1 MPQGGDQRRRGLTAT
16 TQSDGLHWGTPA
28 ARWVLAASVL
38 GSGVASLDATVVG
51 IAVPHIGRSF
61 HVGVSSIQWVATGYT
76 LTLAGLLLLGG
87 SLGDRYGRK
96 KCFTIGVAW
105 FAVASALCGIA
116 PSASALIAAR
126 ILQGIGG
133 ALLTPGSL
141 AILQA
146 SFVAEDRA
154 RAIGAWSGLGGVA
167 AAAGPFVGGE
177 LISLASWRWVFYI
190 NLPVAAAVL
199 WISARHVPETR
210 DPSATGRP
218 DLTGA
223 ALILV
228 ALAALTYGLIE
239 GPVLGWSSPAIAVS
253 LALGALSV
261 VAVILVEGHRRH
273 PMLPLGIFRG
283 RQLSAANGVTFVIYG
298 ALTAALFLL
307 PTELQVG
314 RHYSPTAAGIALL
327 PVTAIMLVLS
337 ARSGRL
343 AARIGPRLQMSVGPV
358 IVGTGL
364 VLLTRAPVV
373 AGYVE
378 GVLPGVVILGLG
390 LAVTVAPL
398 TATALAAA
406 PAEHAGLASAVNND
420 VARIAGL
427 IAVAVLPPLAGIAGG
442 AYLNPHLLG
451 HGFRVAVVVAACLC
465 AIAGVLAAVTIRNP
479 DDGALP
485 ADRRAPIGRQPLSCA
500 VDAPPAVCATSEA
513 HVP

>member
-1 MPQGGDQRRRGLTAT
+1 M
-16 TQSDGLHWGTPA
+16 
-28 ARWVLAASVL
+28 LAASVL

-61 HVGVSSIQWVATGYT
+61 HVGVSSIQWVVTGYT

-87 SLGDRYGRK
+87 ALGDRYGRK
-96 KCFTIGVAW
+96 KVFTFGVAW
-105 FAVASALCGIA
+105 FAVASVLCGIA
-116 PSASALIAAR
+116 PSASALIVAR

-167 AAAGPFVGGE
+167 TAAGPFVGGE

-210 DPSATGRP
+210 DPSASGGP
-218 DLTGA
+218 DLAGA
-223 ALILV
+223 TLVLV

-239 GPVLGWSSPAIAVS
+239 GPVVGWSSPVIVSS
-253 LALGALSV
+253 LALAVVAV
-261 VAVILVEGHRRH
+261 VAVIGVEGRRRR
-273 PMLPLGIFRG
+273 PMLPLAIFRG
-283 RQLSAANGVTFVIYG
+283 RQLSGANAVTFVIYG
-298 ALTAALFLL
+298 ALASALFLL

-314 RHYSPTAAGIALL
+314 RHDSPTAAGLALL

-343 AARIGPRLQMSVGPV
+343 AARIGPRLQMSVGPF
-358 IVGTGL
+358 IVGAGL
-364 VLLTRAPVV
+364 LLLTRTPVV
-373 AGYVE
+373 SGYVS
-378 GVLPGVVILGLG
+378 GVLPGVVVLGLG
-390 LAVTVAPL
+390 LAMTVAPL
-398 TATALAAA
+398 TSTALAAA

-420 VARIAGL
+420 VARIAAL
-427 IAVAVLPPLAGIAGG
+427 IAVAVLPPLAGITGG
-442 AYLNPHLLG
+442 AYLDAHLLG
-451 HGFRVAVVVAACLC
+451 HGFRVAVTAAACLC
-465 AIAGVLAAVTIRNP
+465 AAAGTLAAITIRNP
-479 DDGALP
+479 GRTVLAARRARPHAQTLHCAVGGPPEVCESVDGA
-485 ADRRAPIGRQPLSCA
+485 G
-500 VDAPPAVCATSEA
+500 
-513 HVP
+513 